1 MGDDGFLGRSL
12 SAWLTAIALFAL
24 VFLATMLVRHVS
36 RRFEEREDGAV
47 RTLLAGLGRR
57 WLVLTSFALAIGA
70 SSTPLV
76 PPERWLWP
84 LRIVLVV
91 AIALQVFIWSR
102 VVIEWSVQRYM
113 IRRTTK
119 GGEPDPSLLGAVH
132 TFRFVGQ
139 ALAAL
144 LVVLLALENLG
155 IDVTALI
162 AGLGIGGIAVAL
174 AAQNF
179 LGDLFGSL
187 SITLD
192 KPFVVGD
199 FVIVGTEMGTIE
211 HIGLKT
217 TRVRSLSGEQLVF
230 SNSDLLKSRIRN
242 FKRMKERRANF
253 GFGVTYQT
261 SADKLARIPG
271 IVKELVEG
279 QPNVRFDRC
288 HFVRFG
294 ESTLEFEVVYYVAL
308 PDMLS
313 HLDRLQSILLGVV
326 RRFESE
332 KIDFAYPTRT
342 LHIAGREGQGLSE
355 PARSERS

>member
-1 MGDDGFLGRSL
+1 MDEPILLGRSL
-12 SAWLTAIALFAL
+12 AAWLTAGALFTL
-24 VFLATMLVRHVS
+24 LFLGTMLVRAFA
-36 RRFEEREDGAV
+36 RRFERREDGSI
-47 RTLLAGLGRR
+47 RTLLTGLGHK
-57 WLVLTSFALAIGA
+57 WLVLTSFALAVAAA
-70 SSTPLV
+70 SMPMAL
-76 PPERWLWP
+76 PERWLWS
-84 LRIVLVV
+84 LRLLLVV
-91 AIALQVFIWSR
+91 AIALQVFVWSR
-102 VVIEWSVQRYM
+102 VVIEWAARRY
-113 IRRTTK
+113 IDKRSAC
-119 GGEPDPSLLGAVH
+119 GAEPDPALLGAVD
-132 TFRFVGQ
+132 TFRFVLQ

-155 IDVTALI
+155 VDVTALI
-162 AGLGIGGIAVAL
+162 AGLGIGGIALAL
-174 AAQNF
+174 AAQNI

-261 SADKLARIPG
+261 PADKLERIPG
-271 IVKELVEG
+271 IVRELVEA
-279 QPNVRFDRC
+279 QTSVRFDRC

-294 ESTLEFEVVYYVAL
+294 ESTLDFEVVYHVGM

-313 HLDRLQSILLGVV
+313 HLDRLQAIQLGLV
-326 RRFESE
+326 RRFAAEG
-332 KIDFAYPTRT
+332 IDFAYPTRT
-342 LHIAGREGQGLSE
+342 LHIAAGAVSE
-355 PARSERS
+355 ALPARS